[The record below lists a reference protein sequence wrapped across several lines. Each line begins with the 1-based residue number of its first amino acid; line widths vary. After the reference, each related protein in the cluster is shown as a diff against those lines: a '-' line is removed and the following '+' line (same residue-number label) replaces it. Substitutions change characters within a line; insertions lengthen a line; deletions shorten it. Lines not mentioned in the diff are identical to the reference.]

1 MKKSSITPVRLIVL
15 TSTIIFLIF
24 WAVWFFFYRHYL
36 IWLEGY
42 SFFSTLPDFAS
53 QYLRVEEGLPGYIGS
68 FLHQFYSM
76 PAIGAAIQSLITLCP
91 SICLAVIVVRVF
103 KNPETVLWIA
113 LLPLPFMTYRLFW
126 DLYLYYTLIAVLV
139 FVAVMLA
146 VVVITIFFKPEFDF
160 PVFLRGGWLNVSVLL
175 ISTLLSVYF
184 LTGYDKRNRLHE
196 EYAHLEFLGENH
208 RWSDILSRVSPK
220 EARQDELKKAYVLLA
235 LSESGLL
242 SEYAFVYGLDGQD
255 DFVFSD
261 KIDPLYLNYNALFY
275 QCNQMH
281 NAVIHQAYQQGVQS
295 VTGVSFSTMRRL
307 ADTYIELKDYD
318 LAKKYVDILSY
329 STCHKSWVK
338 ERLPRLD
345 AIKTEQPLYV
355 YDEYKATISNFSH
368 TISSMVDRN
377 RDSRKYADLL
387 LCSLLADEEGDQFLS
402 IFRYIAESQYPYG
415 TQIPRLYEEALI
427 LISMVNPDAVSGFVI
442 SDDTRK
448 RFNDYVNLMNAGRG
462 NQALRKYSD
471 TYWAYSY

>member
-1 MKKSSITPVRLIVL
+1 
-15 TSTIIFLIF
+15 
-24 WAVWFFFYRHYL
+24 
-36 IWLEGY
+36 
-42 SFFSTLPDFAS
+42 
-53 QYLRVEEGLPGYIGS
+53 
-68 FLHQFYSM
+68 
-76 PAIGAAIQSLITLCP
+76 
-91 SICLAVIVVRVF
+91 
-103 KNPETVLWIA
+103 
-113 LLPLPFMTYRLFW
+113 
-126 DLYLYYTLIAVLV
+126 
-139 FVAVMLA
+139 
-146 VVVITIFFKPEFDF
+146 
-160 PVFLRGGWLNVSVLL
+160 
-175 ISTLLSVYF
+175 
-184 LTGYDKRNRLHE
+184 
-196 EYAHLEFLGENH
+196 
-208 RWSDILSRVSPK
+208 
-220 EARQDELKKAYVLLA
+220 
-235 LSESGLL
+235 
-242 SEYAFVYGLDGQD
+242 
-255 DFVFSD
+255 
-261 KIDPLYLNYNALFY
+261 
-275 QCNQMH
+275 
-281 NAVIHQAYQQGVQS
+281 
-295 VTGVSFSTMRRL
+295 MRRL